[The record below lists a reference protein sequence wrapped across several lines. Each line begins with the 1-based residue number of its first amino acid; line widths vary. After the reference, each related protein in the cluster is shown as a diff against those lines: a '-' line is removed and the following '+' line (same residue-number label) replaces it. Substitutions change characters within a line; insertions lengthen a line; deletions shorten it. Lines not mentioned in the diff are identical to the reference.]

1 MIGSA
6 EVVPMDVDG
15 DKKMPLGR
23 VSRLIRLVLMDLLH
37 WDNLPP
43 PRLRLLTLTRLRL
56 DKPVGR
62 PAVKKIP
69 EPEKEKAPETKARY
83 GRKPRA

>member
-1 MIGSA
+1 MGQPA
-6 EVVPMDVDG
+6 TAKTEVVDVD
-15 DKKMPLGR
+15 M
-23 VSRLIRLVLMDLLH
+23 VEV
-37 WDNLPP
+37 
-43 PRLRLLTLTRLRL
+43 